1 MNTNA
6 PARTDLEDVRWMVN
20 DARGRIV
27 DGKERLIEALGL
39 LPLPKDLDQLS
50 IALEAVEERIGN
62 ILRDMVAI
70 IDLAIEPAY
79 THEDVIDAR
88 MGEMDEVA

>member
-6 PARTDLEDVRWMVN
+6 PAHTDLEDVRWMIN

-27 DGKERLIEALGL
+27 DGKERLIEGLEL
-39 LPLPKDLDQLS
+39 LPLPKDLEQLS

-62 ILRDMVAI
+62 ILRDMEAI

-79 THEDVIDAR
+79 SHDDRVDAR
-88 MGEMDEVA
+88 VGEMDEVA